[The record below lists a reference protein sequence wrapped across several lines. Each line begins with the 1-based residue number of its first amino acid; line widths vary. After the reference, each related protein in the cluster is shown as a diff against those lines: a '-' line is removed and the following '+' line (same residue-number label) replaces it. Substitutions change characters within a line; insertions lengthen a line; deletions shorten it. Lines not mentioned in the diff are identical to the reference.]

1 MRTRQTVGALRGD
14 SVLCPGIDY
23 SKCSHRSWERGHLA
37 LVDATKAG
45 RSRFQARVLLQG

>member
-1 MRTRQTVGALRGD
+1 MRTRQTVGALHSD
-14 SVLCPGIDY
+14 PVLCPGIDY